1 MEMVRPE
8 KKRLYASAL
17 VAAGLGL
24 TAVALAANFYPR
36 ADSPP
41 NYNQGA
47 EPNPESKPYPAHH
60 DITATVFWV
69 GESADPSNKFIHNR
83 SSAWVEDWVGAYSGV
98 DDPSNRCGHRPCGF
112 IPKENPFYFAL
123 PYNDLDENGTRKETA
138 KNVPW
143 YDTVQKTEGES
154 ILKNRW
160 VKIAHD
166 DITAYAQWE
175 DVGPFGE
182 DDFEYVFGDKQPM
195 APEAGIDLSPA
206 TAALLQVNGR
216 SNVAWQ
222 FVNESDVPAG
232 PWRDIIT
239 KN

>member
-24 TAVALAANFYPR
+24 TAVVAANFYLQ
-36 ADSPP
+36 ADSPT
-41 NYNQGA
+41 NYNQGS
-47 EPNPESKPYPAHH
+47 ETGPESKAYPVHR
-60 DITATVFWV
+60 DITATIFWV

-83 SSAWVEDWVGAYSGV
+83 SSAWIEDWVSAYGGV
-98 DDPSNRCGHRPCGF
+98 DDQSNRCGHLPCGF
-112 IPKENPFYFAL
+112 TPGENPFYFAL
-123 PYNDLDENGTRKETA
+123 PYNDLDENGARKESA
-138 KNVPW
+138 KDIPW
-143 YDTVQKTEGES
+143 YDTAQKNQGQS

-160 VKIAHD
+160 IKITHD
-166 DITAYAQWE
+166 GITAYAQWE

-182 DDFEYVFGDKQPM
+182 DDFDYVFGSKKHA
-195 APEAGIDLSPA
+195 APEAGLDLSPA

-216 SNVAWQ
+216 DNVTWQ
-222 FVNESDVPAG
+222 FVSETDVPDG
-232 PWRDIIT
+232 PWRDIVT